1 MKTRIGIIG
10 VYDSIELI
18 KRISV
23 EFNDIT
29 ECIFHTYNELDEIL
43 RFIEE
48 NKEKVDVFMFTGLYS
63 YCYVKKNIALEK
75 PCFPITKS
83 NETLIETFW
92 RMRNENIDYTRL
104 SIDRSPKKEVSEILD
119 LLNIHSD
126 NIYVFPDSSKTP
138 IEEIYESHL
147 NLWEKGKT
155 SAIITSNYKLYKRFK
170 KRNIPVYRILPSRF
184 LIRNSIRKAIET
196 ARTEKIKSNQVAV
209 QTIRIR
215 DINNDKI
222 LKYNQ
227 LKKINKFD
235 DILIDY
241 THENQGSF
249 FKFGSSDY
257 MIFTT
262 RGFLNTSLI
271 EEKFGG
277 LVERVE
283 KLNLSF
289 SLGIGYGDTVTKSEN
304 NSKIALNY
312 ALKETENCCYIIDDD
327 SQITGPIFGVNSSK
341 LSYDLSTIDNRIIN
355 ISKQTGVSEKYLSKL
370 KSIIKQTNNN
380 ILDTEELAGF
390 LGITTRS
397 ASRIINKLELGTIA
411 KNIGKKSDKQ
421 KGRPK
426 KIYEIN
432 LD

>member
-10 VYDSIELI
+10 VYDSIEVI
-18 KRISV
+18 KKISV
-23 EFNDIT
+23 EFKDIT
-29 ECIFHTYNELDEIL
+29 ECIYCIYNELNEIL
-43 RFIEE
+43 EFIDES
-48 NKEKVDVFMFTGLYS
+48 KEKVDVFMFTGLYA
-63 YCYVKKNIALEK
+63 YNYIKKNVVLEK
-75 PCFPITKS
+75 PCFPITKT

-92 RMRNENIDYTRL
+92 RMRSENIDYTRV

-119 LLNIHSD
+119 LLSIPSD
-126 NIYVFPDSSKTP
+126 NIYVFPDSSKIS

-155 SAIITSNYKLYKRFK
+155 SAIITSNYKLYKRFIK
-170 KRNIPVYRILPSRF
+170 KDIPVYRILPSRY
-184 LIRNSIRKAIET
+184 LIRDSIRKAIGI
-196 ARTEKIKSNQVAV
+196 ARTEKIKSTQVAI

-215 DINNDKI
+215 GINDDKI

-227 LKKINKFD
+227 LKIINKFD

-241 THENQGSF
+241 TQENQGSF
-249 FKFGSSDY
+249 FKFGSSEY

-262 RGFLNTSLI
+262 RGFLNTGSI
-271 EEKFGG
+271 EDKFGW

-304 NSKIALNY
+304 NSKTALNY
-312 ALKETENCCYIIDDD
+312 ALNESENCCYIIDDD
-327 SQITGPIFGVNSSK
+327 SLITGPIYGNNS
-341 LSYDLSTIDNRIIN
+341 LNISYDLATVDDRIIN

-380 ILDTEELAGF
+380 IIDTEELAGF

-397 ASRIINKLELGTIA
+397 ASRIINKLELGGIA